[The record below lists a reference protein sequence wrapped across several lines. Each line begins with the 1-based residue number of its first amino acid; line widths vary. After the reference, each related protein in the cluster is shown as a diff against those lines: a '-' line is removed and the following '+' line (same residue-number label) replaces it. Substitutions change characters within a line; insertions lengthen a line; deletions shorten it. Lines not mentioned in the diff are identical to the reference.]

1 MLITF
6 SISPFIASAWV
17 VLWNTLDTKHP
28 TSNSSMRA
36 SGIICLDLKT
46 GLWIGGAVS
55 CPCSLAIVI
64 FVCQHQTPLRVTRQT
79 MRRVQPDSLLPQ
91 SYLPVPLRHQRKPAT
106 NVSPVSW
113 ASISPTII
121 LPGSDLGNPS
131 DDPSLKKDGSPK
143 AVSTA
148 DVSLG
153 AMVAI
158 PVVAGSSS
166 LMEQSSIT
174 ITNPA
179 VSTSVQTVVAT
190 GSTTQPMPADVKLAV
205 LSYGDVK
212 FNLPPIGSLI
222 RRGKVADGTTA
233 TSTTDSVRSDFNK
246 TLLTLAQEASKMY
259 ALSGDGAPINT
270 GFPAVDGQ
278 NIVTTTTYSLGGS
291 SIGNLSPRGQQMNW
305 LCQSTKE
312 ALETARSQPYP
323 STRGRG
329 CPTRKRSSSKRQVEK
344 PNTPP
349 TSDE

>member
-1 MLITF
+1 MGF
-6 SISPFIASAWV
+6 NF
-17 VLWNTLDTKHP
+17 
-28 TSNSSMRA
+28 
-36 SGIICLDLKT
+36 
-46 GLWIGGAVS
+46 
-55 CPCSLAIVI
+55 
-64 FVCQHQTPLRVTRQT
+64 
-79 MRRVQPDSLLPQ
+79 
-91 SYLPVPLRHQRKPAT
+91 
-106 NVSPVSW
+106 
-113 ASISPTII
+113 PTII

-131 DDPSLKKDGSPK
+131 GDISLKKDDSPK
-143 AVSTA
+143 AISTI

-190 GSTTQPMPADVKLAV
+190 GSMSQSTPADVKLAV

-212 FNLPPIGSLI
+212 SNLPPIGSLI
-222 RRGKVADGTTA
+222 RRGKAADGTTA
-233 TSTTDSVRSDFNK
+233 TSTTASVRNDFNK

-291 SIGNLSPRGQQMNW
+291 NIGNLSPRGQQLNW
-305 LCQSTKE
+305 LRQSTKE
-312 ALETARSQPYP
+312 ALESACSQPYP
-323 STRGRG
+323 SARGKGR
-329 CPTRKRSSSKRQVEK
+329 PTRKRSSSKRQVEK